1 MHPYLLHSGHL
12 LLPTFGV
19 LAAVGLMAALTLS
32 LRTAVAVG
40 LNPEAV
46 WNAGLFTILTAF
58 VLSRLLLVFT
68 NLQSFRAY
76 PILLLM
82 VPSLTSTGLLLT
94 AIVTVIYLRLR
105 HLPLL
110 ATLDAWAPCAT
121 LVWAFLA
128 LGHFAEGSDAGL
140 PTTLPW
146 GIRIPPDP
154 IRLHPVSLY
163 AAIAAALITPILLRH
178 LSHRHHPG
186 DTLAL
191 ALASAGTAQFLL
203 TFLRQPS
210 LFNILLGNLLDPIQ
224 WISLGMTRSFTGRPY
239 PPATSKAGLPCRL
252 KTCSPRASAAAPC
265 PLPSTAAT
273 RGVDEPAPPPVPPS
287 PVRIMN

>member
-1 MHPYLLHSGHL
+1 VHPYLLHSGHL

-46 WNAGLFTILTAF
+46 WNAGLFTILSAF

-94 AIVTVIYLRLR
+94 AIATVIYLRLR

-110 ATLDAWAPCAT
+110 ATLDVWSPCAT

-154 IRLHPVSLY
+154 IRLHPVPLY
-163 AAIAAALITPILLRH
+163 AAIAAALITLILLRL

-191 ALASAGTAQFLL
+191 ALAAAGTTQFLL

-210 LFNILLGNLLDPIQ
+210 LFNVLLGNLLDPIQ
-224 WISLGMTRSFTGRPY
+224 WISLGMILT
-239 PPATSKAGLPCRL
+239 AGLIL
-252 KTCSPRASAAAPC
+252 LQPRKLVSHA
-265 PLPSTAAT
+265 
-273 RGVDEPAPPPVPPS
+273 V
-287 PVRIMN
+287 

>member
-1 MHPYLLHSGHL
+1 VHPYLLHSGHL

-46 WNAGLFTILTAF
+46 WNAGLFAILSAF

-94 AIVTVIYLRLR
+94 TIVTVIYLRLR

-110 ATLDAWAPCAT
+110 ATLDAWSPCAT

-163 AAIAAALITPILLRH
+163 AAIAAALITLILLRH

-191 ALASAGTAQFLL
+191 ALAAAGTTQFLL
-203 TFLRQPS
+203 TFFRQPS
-210 LFNILLGNLLDPIQ
+210 LFNVLLGNLLDPIQ
-224 WISLGMTRSFTGRPY
+224 WISLGMIL
-239 PPATSKAGLPCRL
+239 AAGLIL
-252 KTCSPRASAAAPC
+252 LQPRKLVSHA
-265 PLPSTAAT
+265 
-273 RGVDEPAPPPVPPS
+273 V
-287 PVRIMN
+287 

>member
-1 MHPYLLHSGHL
+1 VHPYLFHSGHL

-32 LRTAVAVG
+32 LRTAATVG

-46 WNAGLFTILTAF
+46 WNAGLFTILSAF

-68 NLQSFRAY
+68 NLHSFLSY

-82 VPSLTSTGLLLT
+82 VPSLTATGILLT
-94 AIVTVIYLRLR
+94 AIATVIYLRLR

-110 ATLDAWAPCAT
+110 VTLDAWAPCAT

-146 GIRIPPDP
+146 GVRIPPDP
-154 IRLHPVSLY
+154 IRLHPVALY
-163 AAIAAALITPILLRH
+163 TTIAAALITLVLLRQ
-178 LSHRHHPG
+178 LPHRHHPG
-186 DTLAL
+186 DTAAL
-191 ALASAGTAQFLL
+191 ALAAAGTTQFLI

-210 LFNILLGNLLDPIQ
+210 LYNVLLGNLLDPIQ
-224 WISLGMTRSFTGRPY
+224 WISLGMILI
-239 PPATSKAGLPCRL
+239 AGLIL
-252 KTCSPRASAAAPC
+252 LLQPRKLVSHA
-265 PLPSTAAT
+265 
-273 RGVDEPAPPPVPPS
+273 V
-287 PVRIMN
+287 

>member
-32 LRTAVAVG
+32 LRTAATVS

-46 WNAGLFTILTAF
+46 WNAGLFAILSAF
-58 VLSRLLLVFT
+58 VLSRLLLVAT
-68 NLQSFRAY
+68 NLHSFLQY

-82 VPSLTSTGLLLT
+82 VPSLTATGILLT
-94 AIVTVIYLRLR
+94 AIVTLVYLRLR

-110 ATLDAWAPCAT
+110 PTLDAWSPCAT
-121 LVWAFLA
+121 LAWAFLA
-128 LGHFAEGSDAGL
+128 LGHLAEGSDAGL

-154 IRLHPVSLY
+154 IRLHPVALY
-163 AAIAAALITPILLRH
+163 AALAAVLLTLALLRQ
-178 LSHRHHPG
+178 LARPHHPG
-186 DTLAL
+186 DIHARAL
-191 ALASAGTAQFLL
+191 AAAGATQFLL

-210 LFNILLGNLLDPIQ
+210 LYNLLLGNLLDPIQ
-224 WISLGMTRSFTGRPY
+224 WISVGMIL
-239 PPATSKAGLPCRL
+239 AAGLLLLQSRKL
-252 KTCSPRASAAAPC
+252 VSHA
-265 PLPSTAAT
+265 
-273 RGVDEPAPPPVPPS
+273 V
-287 PVRIMN
+287 